1 MLVLPAVV
9 AALSIIF
16 AVLTVGINFNLIH
29 SIFIRKSLNKS
40 KSLTLFY
47 LRFVIDGFLG
57 LQNAI
62 MSTFILLKFL
72 EVEYDEPVEFLFW
85 ISWTSMNCFNVRGIL
100 VIVISLDRTLAVFMP
115 ISYHNFRRRIRN
127 FYLAIIPLS
136 WPIVNNIVLWGVCQ
150 FRVNIP
156 PGCVIFTCQMNQ
168 CYISYALSFEVVS
181 HAIIALTSL
190 ILAVKLFIWNHC
202 TQKGPK
208 SRDLERANYLAL
220 IDTLIIIIFD
230 IVPAGFTVKFPALSA
245 QFGSLI
251 LVCKMSGYA
260 LESWLVRRALKRT
273 NDIVSVSYANNSSM
287 IKSTGQASSNH
298 RHHRHINNH
307 AWQ

>member
-1 MLVLPAVV
+1 
-9 AALSIIF
+9 
-16 AVLTVGINFNLIH
+16 
-29 SIFIRKSLNKS
+29 
-40 KSLTLFY
+40 
-47 LRFVIDGFLG
+47 
-57 LQNAI
+57 

-85 ISWTSMNCFNVRGIL
+85 VSWISMNCFNVRGIL

-115 ISYHNFRRRIRN
+115 IRYHNFRRRIQN

-136 WPIVNNIVLWGVCQ
+136 WPTVNNIVLWVVCQ
-150 FRVNIP
+150 FQVNVP

-168 CYISYALSFEVVS
+168 CYISYALSFEV
-181 HAIIALTSL
+181 
-190 ILAVKLFIWNHC
+190 
-202 TQKGPK
+202 
-208 SRDLERANYLAL
+208 ANYLAL